1 MNQRKTNNVNNI
13 NKDAK
18 KIVVVLELE
27 DRTDKMQ
34 ESEKY
39 IFVKEHKEDVPHKIS
54 GPLINPSKSDIG
66 KIRKH
71 VLDKVNQK
79 LISITEVNQWKN
91 SHSVIEWFKNMRSKS
106 NAWFFVFDIEAFY
119 PSISLK
125 LLKYAINFTKTVCN
139 ILEQVTSIIM
149 QAKRT
154 LLFKNGEN
162 WDASQKNIII

>member
-1 MNQRKTNNVNNI
+1 M
-13 NKDAK
+13 
-18 KIVVVLELE
+18 VVLELE

-106 NAWFFVFDIEAFY
+106 NA
-119 PSISLK
+119 
-125 LLKYAINFTKTVCN
+125 
-139 ILEQVTSIIM
+139 
-149 QAKRT
+149 
-154 LLFKNGEN
+154 
-162 WDASQKNIII
+162 